1 MYLSFFASGSK
12 KLLNAC
18 VHYFKA
24 LDKLQIAV
32 FNCYLQKDYV
42 FKKYFYEQQMHKAR
56 LRLLYA
62 MKKIRRVTGLDEKNH
77 LAKLENLYEII
88 FSLNTL
94 KLRITDHAT
103 FEVCE
108 TEFQKISQSLSKVL
122 EHIAVFLFELRHQQ
136 PNISIDNITNPTI
149 RHMLDDTAKIMGKL
163 SNQTDRL
170 EELYRSTLQVVSKDP
185 IFFLFFVQSL
195 IAFRDELES
204 FFLGLLND

>member
-12 KLLNAC
+12 KLVNAC
-18 VHYFKA
+18 VRYFKA
-24 LDKLQIAV
+24 LDKLQIAI
-32 FNCYLQKDYV
+32 FNCYLHKDYI
-42 FKKYFYEQQMHKAR
+42 FKKYFYEQQMHKSR
-56 LRLLYA
+56 LKLLSS
-62 MKKIRRVTGLDEKNH
+62 MKKIRSVTGKDEKNY
-77 LAKLENLYEII
+77 LTKLENLYEII

-94 KLRITDHAT
+94 KFRVADHAT

-108 TEFQKISQSLSKVL
+108 IEFKKISQSLSNVL
-122 EHIAVFLFELRHQQ
+122 DHIILFLVELSHQQ
-136 PNISIDNITNPTI
+136 TDVSIKDVINPQI

-163 SNQTDRL
+163 SHQTDSL

-204 FFLGLLND
+204 FFLGIIND